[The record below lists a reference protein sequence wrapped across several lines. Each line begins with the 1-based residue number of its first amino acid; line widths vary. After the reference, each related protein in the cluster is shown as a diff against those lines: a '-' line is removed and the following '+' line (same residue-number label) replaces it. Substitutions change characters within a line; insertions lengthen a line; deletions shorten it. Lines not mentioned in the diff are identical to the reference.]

1 MSLEPARSAG
11 LTEFAA
17 AWLFATTAASWANSR
32 TWGNRHPS
40 RDWEGP
46 RLLPACPLL
55 PPQGSPGPS
64 CRSARRSKPRRAK
77 RSSRVAGFL
86 GTTAIGNHRRGPDA
100 LECLSCARAHPAS
113 ARGHAGPP
121 GHVGPGSRRR
131 SPDTSALPRPPQPI
145 ARRPWLPRPRASRAA
160 HPGCPA
166 KERLPQSQK
175 VTDVV
180 GRVGNLL
187 SAEGPAVPLCIGLT
201 TANPNSEH
209 IAEQVGVT
217 EGVAPTEEAGGNL
230 GIED

>member
-113 ARGHAGPP
+113 ARVHAGPP
-121 GHVGPGSRRR
+121 GHVGQVRRR
-131 SPDTSALPRPPQPI
+131 SPDTSVLPRPTHQSLDGP
-145 ARRPWLPRPRASRAA
+145 ASRPRASRAGPSWL
-160 HPGCPA
+160 PGQGAPPA
-166 KERLPQSQK
+166 I
-175 VTDVV
+175 
-180 GRVGNLL
+180 
-187 SAEGPAVPLCIGLT
+187 AEGNGRRRPRRQPAQRG
-201 TANPNSEH
+201 
-209 IAEQVGVT
+209 G
-217 EGVAPTEEAGGNL
+217 AGGSTL
-230 GIED
+230 YRSHHR